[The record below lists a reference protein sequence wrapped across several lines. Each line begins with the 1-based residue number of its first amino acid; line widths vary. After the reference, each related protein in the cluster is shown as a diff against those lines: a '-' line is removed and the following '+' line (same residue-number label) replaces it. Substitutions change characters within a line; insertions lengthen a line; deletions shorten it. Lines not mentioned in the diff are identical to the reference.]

1 MQTHKM
7 ENYLKPTAFLDFDNA
22 SVQDFATKHIQDAQ
36 TDIEKAKALYLAVRD
51 GFQYNPYHLNLTR
64 EGLKASN
71 LLQRNYGY
79 CVEKAILLAS
89 TARATGIP
97 SRLFFGNVCNHIATE
112 KLEAALQTNL
122 LVFHGSAELY
132 LNGKWVKAT
141 PAFNKSLCTKL
152 NVEPLEFD
160 GTVDSLFQ
168 QYNKEGNRF
177 MEYLDEYGSFD
188 DMPFE
193 LYLSEL
199 HKHYGHLVDEKIDL
213 KEGFVLQLGS

>member
-1 MQTHKM
+1 M

-22 SVQDFATKHIQDAQ
+22 LVQSFATRHIQKEQ
-36 TDIEKAKALYLAVRD
+36 TDVEKATSLYLAVRD
-51 GFQYNPYHLNLTR
+51 SFQYNPYHLNLTR

-71 LLQRNYGY
+71 LVKRDYGY
-79 CVEKAILLAS
+79 CIEKAILLAS
-89 TARATGIP
+89 AARFVGIP

-112 KLEAALQTNL
+112 KLEAVLQTNL

-141 PAFNKSLCTKL
+141 PAFNKSLCVKL
-152 NVEPLEFD
+152 NVESLEFD
-160 GTVDSLFQ
+160 GTADSLFQ
-168 QYNKEGNRF
+168 QYNKEGSRF
-177 MEYLDEYGSFD
+177 MEYLEEYGSFD

-213 KEGFVLQLGS
+213 KEGFILELRS